1 MDEVDPGWREQFA
14 RVLQVCRTQCY
25 RMPTKQH
32 KKDEA
37 DVALLR
43 EAHAEHPFYGVER
56 LAIHLSWSE
65 VKTRRIRNLA
75 SITIACPNSKKRR
88 SSSALAEIA
97 AAPNALKCF
106 AVFRDET
113 RPQAGQ
119 SYRNMTNAGA
129 WVQDFT
135 HLRFGG
141 EERYLA
147 VVLDLKTRQ
156 VVGWRLG
163 TRHSSELT
171 LAAMLDALSKH
182 PAPAILHSDQG
193 SEYLS
198 YKHQELCQRMEITLS
213 CSKRASPWQ
222 NGFMERWFGNFKLEL
237 GNIGRHKDIAQLHEA
252 IALAIF
258 YYNTKRIH
266 SALKMSP
273 AAYAARLKEQP
284 NHQNRR
290 LKSLDRVLRE
300 VRG

>member
-1 MDEVDPGWREQFA
+1 MA
-14 RVLQVCRTQCY
+14 MLY
-25 RMPTKQH
+25 
-32 KKDEA
+32 A
-37 DVALLR
+37 
-43 EAHAEHPFYGVER
+43 AHVEHPFYGVRR
-56 LAIHLSWSE
+56 LALHLGWSQN
-65 VKTRRIRNLA
+65 KTRRIRSRA
-75 SITIACPNSKKRR
+75 GVTIARPGNKKRHG
-88 SSSALAEIA
+88 SQPPAEIA
-97 AAPNALKCF
+97 AAPNALKQF
-106 AVFRDET
+106 AVFRDES

-119 SYRNMTNAGA
+119 SYRHMVNAGA

-141 EERYLA
+141 EEHYLA

-171 LAAMLDALSKH
+171 LAAVLDALSKY

-198 YKHQELCQRMEITLS
+198 YKHQELCARMEITLS

-237 GNIGRHKDIAQLHEA
+237 GNIARRKDVAELHEA

-266 SALKMSP
+266 LALGMSP
-273 AAYAARLKEQP
+273 AAYAARLKTEAQ
-284 NHQNRR
+284 
-290 LKSLDRVLRE
+290 SSERVLQE
-300 VRG
+300 VGA

>member
-1 MDEVDPGWREQFA
+1 M
-14 RVLQVCRTQCY
+14 
-25 RMPTKQH
+25 
-32 KKDEA
+32 
-37 DVALLR
+37 
-43 EAHAEHPFYGVER
+43 
-56 LAIHLSWSE
+56 
-65 VKTRRIRNLA
+65 KTRRIRNLA
-75 SITIACPNSKKRR
+75 GIVIVRPGNKRR
-88 SSSALAEIA
+88 CNSSAPAEIA
-97 AAPNALKCF
+97 AAPNALKQF
-106 AVFRDET
+106 AVFRDEQ

-119 SYRNMTNAGA
+119 SYAGMVEAAA

-135 HLRFGG
+135 HMRFGG
-141 EERYLA
+141 EEHYLA
-147 VVLDLKTRQ
+147 VVLELKTRQ

-171 LAAMLDALSKH
+171 LAAVLDALSKH

-198 YKHQELCQRMEITLS
+198 YKHQQLCSRMEITLS

-237 GNIGRHKDIAQLHEA
+237 GNIARHRDVAQLHEA

-273 AAYAARLKEQP
+273 AAYAALLKEHNKHP
-284 NHQNRR
+284 E
-290 LKSLDRVLRE
+290 SSDRVLQK

>member
-1 MDEVDPGWREQFA
+1 VS
-14 RVLQVCRTQCY
+14 RTNCY
-25 RMPTKQH
+25 RTPTKQQA
-32 KKDEA
+32 KDEA
-37 DVALLR
+37 DVTLLC
-43 EAHAEHPFYGVER
+43 EVHTEHPFYGVAR
-56 LAIHLSWSE
+56 LAIHLGWSE
-65 VKTRRIRNLA
+65 VKTRRIRNIA
-75 SITIACPNSKKRR
+75 GITIVRPDKKHR
-88 SSSALAEIA
+88 SSSAPAEIA
-97 AAPNALKCF
+97 AAPNALKRF
-106 AVFRDET
+106 AVFRDEAK
-113 RPQAGQ
+113 PQAGQ
-119 SYRNMTNAGA
+119 SYQNMTNAGA

-141 EERYLA
+141 EEHYLA

-171 LAAMLDALSKH
+171 LAAMLDALSKYE
-182 PAPAILHSDQG
+182 APAILHSDQG

-237 GNIGRHKDIAQLHEA
+237 GNPGKHKDLAQLHEA

-266 SALKMSP
+266 SALRMSP
-273 AAYAARLKEQP
+273 AAYAARLKERL
-284 NHQNRR
+284 NHHDGQ
-290 LKSLDRVLRE
+290 LKSLDRVLQK

>member
-1 MDEVDPGWREQFA
+1 MRIS
-14 RVLQVCRTQCY
+14 RTHYY
-25 RMPTKQH
+25 RKATRQRY
-32 KKDEA
+32 KDTEDIA
-37 DVALLR
+37 ALL
-43 EAHAEHPFYGVER
+43 AVHAEHPFYGVER
-56 LAIHLSWSE
+56 LAIHLGWSE
-65 VKTRRIRNLA
+65 VKTRRIRNLTG
-75 SITIACPNSKKRR
+75 ITIVRPSNKHRR
-88 SSSALAEIA
+88 SSSAPAEIV

-106 AVFRDET
+106 AVWRNEAK
-113 RPQAGQ
+113 PQTGQ
-119 SYRNMTNAGA
+119 SYAGMADAGA

-135 HLRFGG
+135 HLRFQG
-141 EERYLA
+141 EEHYLA

-171 LAAMLDALSKH
+171 LAAVLDALSKY
-182 PAPAILHSDQG
+182 PSPAILHSDQG

-237 GNIGRHKDIAQLHEA
+237 GTISQYRDVAQLHEV

-273 AAYAARLKEQP
+273 AAYAASLKDTE
-284 NHQNRR
+284 
-290 LKSLDRVLRE
+290 SSDRVLQK